1 MLNFQIRG
9 LKLESYVGGLSK
21 FEVSDMMDLIKIEK
35 KPLTELLLK
44 ENKFGLWK
52 NFDDVLKIESPLLIS
67 NSELQVTYFDEDDY
81 YHDGYTFY
89 RSNTRELKKTASEL
103 VFELPESEYLIIN
116 TGIYYGNCF
125 ETDLKDEGYK
135 FFTPRDIFLE
145 CIKVSWSDKRYINK
159 IFFKDLELINYK
171 KHKEQIVQ
179 LTTMIIKPELS
190 HSSLKI
196 NDMNLF
202 QRSDKIYEADTQL

>member
-21 FEVSDMMDLIKIEK
+21 FEVSDMMDLIKVEK

-52 NFDDVLKIESPLLIS
+52 NFDDILKIESPLLIS
-67 NSELQVTYFDEDDY
+67 NSELQITYFDEDDY

-89 RSNTRELKKTASEL
+89 RSNPKKLKKTESEL

-116 TGIYYGNCF
+116 TGIFYGNCF
-125 ETDLKDEGYK
+125 ETDLKDESYE
-135 FFTPRDIFLE
+135 FFTPEDIFLDSV
-145 CIKVSWSDKRYINK
+145 KVSWSDKRYINK
-159 IFFKDLELINYK
+159 IFFKDLELINNK
-171 KHKEQIVQ
+171 KRKEQIIQ
-179 LTTMIIKPELS
+179 LTTMIIKPELN
-190 HSSLKI
+190 HSSLKV
-196 NDMNLF
+196 NDMNLI
-202 QRSDKIYEADTQL
+202 QRSDKIYESDTQL

>member
-21 FEVSDMMDLIKIEK
+21 FEVSDMMDLIKVEK

-67 NSELQVTYFDEDDY
+67 NSELQITYFDEDDY

-89 RSNTRELKKTASEL
+89 RSNPKKLKKTESEL

-116 TGIYYGNCF
+116 TGIFYGNCF
-125 ETDLKDEGYK
+125 ETDLKDESYE
-135 FFTPRDIFLE
+135 FFTPEDIFLDSV
-145 CIKVSWSDKRYINK
+145 KVSWSDKRYINK
-159 IFFKDLELINYK
+159 IFFKDLELINNK
-171 KHKEQIVQ
+171 KRKEQIIQ
-179 LTTMIIKPELS
+179 LTTMIIKPELN
-190 HSSLKI
+190 HSSLKV
-196 NDMNLF
+196 NDMNLI
-202 QRSDKIYEADTQL
+202 QRSDKIYESDTQL

>member
-21 FEVSDMMDLIKIEK
+21 FEVSDMMDLIKVEK

-89 RSNTRELKKTASEL
+89 RSNPKKLKKTESEL
-103 VFELPESEYLIIN
+103 VFELPEREYLIIN
-116 TGIYYGNCF
+116 TGIFYGNSF
-125 ETDLKDEGYK
+125 ETDLKGESYE
-135 FFTPRDIFLE
+135 FFTPEDIFLD
-145 CIKVSWSDKRYINK
+145 CVKVPWSDKKYINK
-159 IFFKDLELINYK
+159 IFFKDLELVNNK
-171 KHKEQIVQ
+171 KRKEQIIQ
-179 LTTMIIKPELS
+179 LTTMIIKPEL
-190 HSSLKI
+190 HRSSLKV
-196 NDMNLF
+196 NDMNLI
-202 QRSDKIYEADTQL
+202 QRSDKIYESDTQL

>member
-21 FEVSDMMDLIKIEK
+21 FEVSDMMDLIKVEK

-67 NSELQVTYFDEDDY
+67 NSELQITYFDEDDY

-89 RSNTRELKKTASEL
+89 RSNPKKLKKTESEL

-116 TGIYYGNCF
+116 TGIFYGNCLALGMPCC
-125 ETDLKDEGYK
+125 T
-135 FFTPRDIFLE
+135 FTS
-145 CIKVSWSDKRYINK
+145 C
-159 IFFKDLELINYK
+159 
-171 KHKEQIVQ
+171 
-179 LTTMIIKPELS
+179 
-190 HSSLKI
+190 KI
-196 NDMNLF
+196 NLLQDIIN
-202 QRSDKIYEADTQL
+202 S

>member
-21 FEVSDMMDLIKIEK
+21 FEVSDMMDLIKVEK

-67 NSELQVTYFDEDDY
+67 NSELQITYFDEDDY

-89 RSNTRELKKTASEL
+89 RSNPKKLKKTESEL

-116 TGIYYGNCF
+116 TGIFYGNCF
-125 ETDLKDEGYK
+125 ETDLKDESYE
-135 FFTPRDIFLE
+135 FFTPEDIFLDSV
-145 CIKVSWSDKRYINK
+145 KVSWSDKRYINK
-159 IFFKDLELINYK
+159 IFFKDLELVNNK
-171 KHKEQIVQ
+171 KRKEQIIQ
-179 LTTMIIKPELS
+179 LTTMIIKPELNR
-190 HSSLKI
+190 SSLKV
-196 NDMNLF
+196 NDMNLI
-202 QRSDKIYEADTQL
+202 QRSDKIYESDTQL

>member
-21 FEVSDMMDLIKIEK
+21 FEVSDMMDLIKVEK

-67 NSELQVTYFDEDDY
+67 NSELQITYFDEDDY

-89 RSNTRELKKTASEL
+89 RSNPKKLKKTESEL

-116 TGIYYGNCF
+116 TGIFYGNCF
-125 ETDLKDEGYK
+125 ETDLKDESYE
-135 FFTPRDIFLE
+135 FFTPEDIFLDSV
-145 CIKVSWSDKRYINK
+145 KVSWSDKRYINK
-159 IFFKDLELINYK
+159 IFFKDLELINNK
-171 KHKEQIVQ
+171 KRKEQIIQ
-179 LTTMIIKPELS
+179 LTTMIIKPEL
-190 HSSLKI
+190 HRSSLKV
-196 NDMNLF
+196 NDMNLI
-202 QRSDKIYEADTQL
+202 QRSDKIYESDTQL

>member
-67 NSELQVTYFDEDDY
+67 NSELQITYFDEDDY

-89 RSNTRELKKTASEL
+89 RNNPKKLKKTESEL

-116 TGIYYGNCF
+116 TGIFYGNCF
-125 ETDLKDEGYK
+125 ETDLKGESYE
-135 FFTPRDIFLE
+135 FFTPEDIFLD
-145 CIKVSWSDKRYINK
+145 CVKVSWSDKRYINK
-159 IFFKDLELINYK
+159 IFFKDLELINNK
-171 KHKEQIVQ
+171 KRKEQIIQ
-179 LTTMIIKPELS
+179 LTTMIIKPELN
-190 HSSLKI
+190 HSLLKV
-196 NDMNLF
+196 NDMNLI
-202 QRSDKIYEADTQL
+202 QRSDKIYESDTQL

>member
-21 FEVSDMMDLIKIEK
+21 FEVSDMMDLIKVEK

-67 NSELQVTYFDEDDY
+67 NSELQITYFDEDDY

-89 RSNTRELKKTASEL
+89 RSNPKKLKKTESEL

-116 TGIYYGNCF
+116 TGIFYGNCF
-125 ETDLKDEGYK
+125 ETDLKDESYE
-135 FFTPRDIFLE
+135 FFTPEDIFLDSV
-145 CIKVSWSDKRYINK
+145 KVSWSDKRYINK
-159 IFFKDLELINYK
+159 IFFKGLELINSK
-171 KHKEQIVQ
+171 KRKEQIIQ
-179 LTTMIIKPELS
+179 LTTMIIKPKLS
-190 HSSLKI
+190 HSSLKV
-196 NDMNLF
+196 NDMNLI
-202 QRSDKIYEADTQL
+202 QRSDKIYESDTQL

>member
-21 FEVSDMMDLIKIEK
+21 FEVSDMMDLIKVEK

-67 NSELQVTYFDEDDY
+67 NSELQITYFNENDY

-89 RSNTRELKKTASEL
+89 RSNPKKLKKTESEL

-116 TGIYYGNCF
+116 TGIFHGNCF
-125 ETDLKDEGYK
+125 EADLKDESYE
-135 FFTPRDIFLE
+135 FFTPEDIFLDSV
-145 CIKVSWSDKRYINK
+145 KVSWSDKRYINK
-159 IFFKDLELINYK
+159 IFFKDLELINNK
-171 KHKEQIVQ
+171 KRKEQIIQ
-179 LTTMIIKPELS
+179 LTTMIIKPELN
-190 HSSLKI
+190 HSSLKV
-196 NDMNLF
+196 NNMNLI
-202 QRSDKIYEADTQL
+202 QRSDKIYESDTQL

>member
-9 LKLESYVGGLSK
+9 LKLESCVGGLSK

-89 RSNTRELKKTASEL
+89 RSNPRELKKTESEL

-116 TGIYYGNCF
+116 TGIFYGNCF
-125 ETDLKDEGYK
+125 ETDLKGESYE
-135 FFTPRDIFLE
+135 FFRPEDISLN
-145 CIKVSWSDKRYINK
+145 CVKVSWSDKKYINK
-159 IFFKDLELINYK
+159 VFFKDLELINSK
-171 KHKEQIVQ
+171 KRKEQIVQ
-179 LTTMIIKPELS
+179 LTTMIIKPELN
-190 HSSLKI
+190 HSSLKV
-196 NDMNLF
+196 NHMNLF
-202 QRSDKIYEADTQL
+202 QRSDKIYESDTQL

>member
-9 LKLESYVGGLSK
+9 LKLESYIGGLSK

-89 RSNTRELKKTASEL
+89 RSNPRELKKTASEL

-116 TGIYYGNCF
+116 TGIFYGNCF
-125 ETDLKDEGYK
+125 ETDLKDESYE
-135 FFTPRDIFLE
+135 FFTPEDIFLDSV
-145 CIKVSWSDKRYINK
+145 KVSWSDERYINK
-159 IFFKDLELINYK
+159 IFFKGLELINSK
-171 KHKEQIVQ
+171 KRKEQIIQ
-179 LTTMIIKPELS
+179 LTTMIIKPKLN
-190 HSSLKI
+190 HSSLKV
-196 NDMNLF
+196 NDMNLI
-202 QRSDKIYEADTQL
+202 QRSDKIYESDTQL

>member
-21 FEVSDMMDLIKIEK
+21 FEVSDMMDLIKVEK

-67 NSELQVTYFDEDDY
+67 NSELQITYFNENDY

-89 RSNTRELKKTASEL
+89 RSNPNKLKKTESEL
-103 VFELPESEYLIIN
+103 IFELPESEYLIIN
-116 TGIYYGNCF
+116 TGIFHGNCF
-125 ETDLKDEGYK
+125 ETDLKDESYE
-135 FFTPRDIFLE
+135 FFTPEDIFLDSV
-145 CIKVSWSDKRYINK
+145 KVSWSDKRYINK
-159 IFFKDLELINYK
+159 IFFKDLELVNNK
-171 KHKEQIVQ
+171 KRKEQIIQ
-179 LTTMIIKPELS
+179 LTTMIIKPEL
-190 HSSLKI
+190 HRSSLKV
-196 NDMNLF
+196 NDMNLI
-202 QRSDKIYEADTQL
+202 QRSDKIYESDTQL